1 MKKWIQ
7 KYKDLKYRYKLTIMM
22 ILCSLIPVC
31 VISGYTQIRTV
42 QIMREKEQ
50 IGLEQVLEQSVNS
63 IDNRIQIY
71 TNLIN
76 YLTYSSDLREIM
88 EKECSSDYEAYL
100 AYTEIADPM
109 FTMPQ
114 LYHEEIRSITLYAEN
129 IQVEHGN
136 TLAPLSVAQNQT
148 WYSKINE
155 KGTVQWL
162 VKQGNKKEILAVR
175 KFYRQDSIQAM
186 LVLTLDYNRVLEPFA
201 DLLTENRGG
210 LILDEQGNVVYSG
223 YRMDAPYKPDK
234 ETSLNY
240 LKEHYVCI
248 EKKIEDTKW
257 NFCLYQPKEELEKSV
272 WTLLLGNIPVL
283 LLCLLLILLL
293 GYFFSRK
300 MVERLEQLTENMNQI
315 NLGLRKV
322 TVVSQSKDV
331 IGVLVRTFTRMMD
344 EINKLISQVYE
355 AKIKLQ
361 KTEMKA
367 LQAQINPHFLYNS
380 LSIINWKALEADNE
394 EISRITLALSTYY
407 RTSLNKGE
415 TMTIAANEIRNIDA
429 YLQIQLIMHDNSFQ
443 VIKEIQEDALSYS
456 VPKLILQPLVE
467 NAIEHGLDVS
477 EKEEKWLKIS
487 VCKEKDALIMAVE
500 DNGMGMSEEQAKSII
515 TYRSK
520 GYGVRNVNDRITLLY
535 GEEYHLR
542 VKSRQGEGCRIEIVI
557 PVNKEEKRYE

>member
-76 YLTYSSDLREIM
+76 YITSSSDLREIM

-186 LVLTLDYNRVLEPFA
+186 LVLTLDYNRVLETFA

-322 TVVSQSKDV
+322 TVVSQSKDE

>member
-88 EKECSSDYEAYL
+88 EKEYSSDYEAYL

-136 TLAPLSVAQNQT
+136 TLAPLSVAQNQS
-148 WYSKINE
+148 WYTEINE

-162 VKQGNKKEILAVR
+162 VKQENKKEILAVR
-175 KFYRQDSIQAM
+175 KFYRQDKIQAM
-186 LVLTLDYNRVLEPFA
+186 LVLSLDYNRVLEPFA

-210 LILDEQGNVVYSG
+210 LILDEQGNVVYFG

-283 LLCLLLILLL
+283 LLCLFLILLL

-322 TVVSQSKDV
+322 TVVSQSKDE

-443 VIKEIQEDALSYS
+443 VIKEIQEDTLSYS

-487 VCKEKDALIMAVE
+487 ACKEKDALIMAVE

>member
-31 VISGYTQIRTV
+31 VISGYTQIRTI

-300 MVERLEQLTENMNQI
+300 MVELLEQLTENMHQI

-322 TVVSQSKDV
+322 TVVSQSKDE

-542 VKSRQGEGCRIEIVI
+542 VKSRQGEGCRIEIAI

>member
-88 EKECSSDYEAYL
+88 EKEYSSDYEAYL

-136 TLAPLSVAQNQT
+136 TLAPLSVAQNQS
-148 WYSKINE
+148 WYTEINE

-175 KFYRQDSIQAM
+175 KFYRQDKIQAM
-186 LVLTLDYNRVLEPFA
+186 LVLSLDYNRVLEPFA

-283 LLCLLLILLL
+283 LLCLFLILLL

-322 TVVSQSKDV
+322 TVVSQSKDE

-443 VIKEIQEDALSYS
+443 VIKEIQEDTLSYC

>member
-283 LLCLLLILLL
+283 FLCLLLILLL

-322 TVVSQSKDV
+322 TVVSQSKDE

-542 VKSRQGEGCRIEIVI
+542 VKSRQGEGCRIEIAI

>member
-88 EKECSSDYEAYL
+88 EKEYSSDYEAYL

-136 TLAPLSVAQNQT
+136 TLAPLSVAQNQS
-148 WYSKINE
+148 WYTEINE

-175 KFYRQDSIQAM
+175 KFYRQDKIQAM
-186 LVLTLDYNRVLEPFA
+186 LVLSLDYNRVLEPFA

-223 YRMDAPYKPDK
+223 YHMDTPYKPDK

-283 LLCLLLILLL
+283 LLCLFLILLL

-322 TVVSQSKDV
+322 TVVSQSKDE

-443 VIKEIQEDALSYS
+443 VIKEIQEDTLSYS

-487 VCKEKDALIMAVE
+487 ACKEKDALIMAVE

>member
-136 TLAPLSVAQNQT
+136 TFAPLSVAQNQT
-148 WYSKINE
+148 WYAKINE

-283 LLCLLLILLL
+283 LLCLFLILLL

-322 TVVSQSKDV
+322 TVVSQSKDE

>member
-88 EKECSSDYEAYL
+88 EKEYSSDYEAYL

-136 TLAPLSVAQNQT
+136 TLAPLSVAQNQS
-148 WYSKINE
+148 WYTEINE

-175 KFYRQDSIQAM
+175 KFYRQDKIQAM
-186 LVLTLDYNRVLEPFA
+186 LVLSLDYNRVLEPFA

-234 ETSLNY
+234 ETFLNY

-283 LLCLLLILLL
+283 LLCLFLILLL

-322 TVVSQSKDV
+322 TVVSQSKDE

-443 VIKEIQEDALSYS
+443 VIKEIQEDTLSYS

-487 VCKEKDALIMAVE
+487 ACKEKDALIMAVE

>member
-186 LVLTLDYNRVLEPFA
+186 LVLTLDYNRVLETFA

-322 TVVSQSKDV
+322 TVVSQSKDE

-361 KTEMKA
+361 KIEMKA

>member
-1 MKKWIQ
+1 
-7 KYKDLKYRYKLTIMM
+7 
-22 ILCSLIPVC
+22 
-31 VISGYTQIRTV
+31 
-42 QIMREKEQ
+42 
-50 IGLEQVLEQSVNS
+50 
-63 IDNRIQIY
+63 
-71 TNLIN
+71 
-76 YLTYSSDLREIM
+76 
-88 EKECSSDYEAYL
+88 
-100 AYTEIADPM
+100 
-109 FTMPQ
+109 
-114 LYHEEIRSITLYAEN
+114 
-129 IQVEHGN
+129 
-136 TLAPLSVAQNQT
+136 
-148 WYSKINE
+148 
-155 KGTVQWL
+155 
-162 VKQGNKKEILAVR
+162 
-175 KFYRQDSIQAM
+175 
-186 LVLTLDYNRVLEPFA
+186 
-201 DLLTENRGG
+201 
-210 LILDEQGNVVYSG
+210 
-223 YRMDAPYKPDK
+223 
-234 ETSLNY
+234 
-240 LKEHYVCI
+240 
-248 EKKIEDTKW
+248 
-257 NFCLYQPKEELEKSV
+257 
-272 WTLLLGNIPVL
+272 
-283 LLCLLLILLL
+283 
-293 GYFFSRK
+293 

-322 TVVSQSKDV
+322 TVVSQSKDE

-500 DNGMGMSEEQAKSII
+500 DNGVGMSEEQAKSII

>member
-31 VISGYTQIRTV
+31 VISGYTQIRTI

-88 EKECSSDYEAYL
+88 EKECFSDYEAYL

-322 TVVSQSKDV
+322 TVVSQSKDE

-542 VKSRQGEGCRIEIVI
+542 VKSRQGEGCRIEIAI

>member
-1 MKKWIQ
+1 M
-7 KYKDLKYRYKLTIMM
+7 
-22 ILCSLIPVC
+22 
-31 VISGYTQIRTV
+31 
-42 QIMREKEQ
+42 
-50 IGLEQVLEQSVNS
+50 
-63 IDNRIQIY
+63 
-71 TNLIN
+71 
-76 YLTYSSDLREIM
+76 
-88 EKECSSDYEAYL
+88 
-100 AYTEIADPM
+100 
-109 FTMPQ
+109 
-114 LYHEEIRSITLYAEN
+114 
-129 IQVEHGN
+129 
-136 TLAPLSVAQNQT
+136 
-148 WYSKINE
+148 
-155 KGTVQWL
+155 
-162 VKQGNKKEILAVR
+162 
-175 KFYRQDSIQAM
+175 
-186 LVLTLDYNRVLEPFA
+186 
-201 DLLTENRGG
+201 
-210 LILDEQGNVVYSG
+210 
-223 YRMDAPYKPDK
+223 
-234 ETSLNY
+234 
-240 LKEHYVCI
+240 
-248 EKKIEDTKW
+248 
-257 NFCLYQPKEELEKSV
+257 
-272 WTLLLGNIPVL
+272 LLGNIPVL
-283 LLCLLLILLL
+283 LLCLFLILLL

-322 TVVSQSKDV
+322 TVVSQSKDE

-443 VIKEIQEDALSYS
+443 VIKEIQEDTLSYS

-487 VCKEKDALIMAVE
+487 ACKEKDALIMAVE

>member
-88 EKECSSDYEAYL
+88 EKEYSSDYEAYL

-136 TLAPLSVAQNQT
+136 TLAPLSVAQNQS
-148 WYSKINE
+148 WYTEINE

-175 KFYRQDSIQAM
+175 KFYRQDKIQAM
-186 LVLTLDYNRVLEPFA
+186 LVLSLDYNRVLEPFA

-283 LLCLLLILLL
+283 LLCLFLILLL

-322 TVVSQSKDV
+322 TVVSQSKDE

-443 VIKEIQEDALSYS
+443 VIKEIQEDTLSYC

-487 VCKEKDALIMAVE
+487 ACKEKDALIMAVE

>member
-88 EKECSSDYEAYL
+88 EKEYSSDYEAYL

-136 TLAPLSVAQNQT
+136 TLAPLSVAQNQS
-148 WYSKINE
+148 WYTEINE

-175 KFYRQDSIQAM
+175 KFYRQDKIQAM
-186 LVLTLDYNRVLEPFA
+186 LVLSLDYNRVLEPFA

-283 LLCLLLILLL
+283 LLCLFLILLL

-322 TVVSQSKDV
+322 TVVSQSKDE

-443 VIKEIQEDALSYS
+443 VIKEIQEDTLSYS

>member
-31 VISGYTQIRTV
+31 VISAYTQMRTI
-42 QIMREKEQ
+42 QIMREKEES
-50 IGLEQVLEQSVNS
+50 GLKQVLEQSVNS

-88 EKECSSDYEAYL
+88 EKEYSSDYEAYL

-136 TLAPLSVAQNQT
+136 TLAPLSVAQNQS
-148 WYSKINE
+148 WYTEINE

-175 KFYRQDSIQAM
+175 KFYRQDKIQAM
-186 LVLTLDYNRVLEPFA
+186 LVLSLDYNRVLEPFA

-283 LLCLLLILLL
+283 LLCLFLILLL

-322 TVVSQSKDV
+322 TVVSQSKDE

-443 VIKEIQEDALSYS
+443 VIKEIQEDTLSYS

-487 VCKEKDALIMAVE
+487 ACKEKDALIMAVE

>member
-88 EKECSSDYEAYL
+88 EKEYSSDYEAYL

-114 LYHEEIRSITLYAEN
+114 LYHEEIRSITLYTEN

-162 VKQGNKKEILAVR
+162 VKQGNKKKILAVR

-210 LILDEQGNVVYSG
+210 LILDEQENVVYSG
-223 YRMDAPYKPDK
+223 YNMDKHYKPDK
-234 ETSLNY
+234 ETSLKY

-257 NFCLYQPKEELEKSV
+257 DFCLYQPKEELEKSV

-283 LLCLLLILLL
+283 LLCLLLILFL

-322 TVVSQSKDV
+322 TVVSQSKDE
-331 IGVLVRTFTRMMD
+331 IGVLVRTFTRMME

-380 LSIINWKALEADNE
+380 LSIINWKAIEADNE
-394 EISRITLALSTYY
+394 EISRITLSLSTYY

-429 YLQIQLIMHDNSFQ
+429 YLHIQLVMHDNSFQ
-443 VIKEIQEDALSYS
+443 VIKEIEEAALSYS

-477 EKEEKWLKIS
+477 EKEEKWLKLS
-487 VCKEKDALIMAVE
+487 VCKEGDTLLMAVE
-500 DNGMGMSEEQAKSII
+500 DNGMGMSEEQARAML

-520 GYGVRNVNDRITLLY
+520 GYGVRNVNERITLLY

-557 PVNKEEKRYE
+557 PVNKEENRYE

>member
-322 TVVSQSKDV
+322 TVVSQSKDE

-500 DNGMGMSEEQAKSII
+500 DNGMVMSEEQAKSII

-542 VKSRQGEGCRIEIVI
+542 VKSRQGEGCRIEIAI

>member
-31 VISGYTQIRTV
+31 VISAYTQMRTI
-42 QIMREKEQ
+42 QIMREKEES
-50 IGLEQVLEQSVNS
+50 GLKQVLEQSVDS
-63 IDNRIQIY
+63 IDNRVQIY

-88 EKECSSDYEAYL
+88 EKEYSSDYEAYL

-136 TLAPLSVAQNQT
+136 TLAPLSVAQNQS
-148 WYSKINE
+148 WYTEINE

-210 LILDEQGNVVYSG
+210 LILDEQGNAVYSG

-283 LLCLLLILLL
+283 LLCLFLILLL
-293 GYFFSRK
+293 GYFFSKK

-322 TVVSQSKDV
+322 TVVSQSKDE

-415 TMTIAANEIRNIDA
+415 TMTITANEIRNIDA

-443 VIKEIQEDALSYS
+443 VIKEIQEDTLSYS

>member
-162 VKQGNKKEILAVR
+162 VKQGNKKEILAVL

-186 LVLTLDYNRVLEPFA
+186 LVLTLDYNRVLETFA

-322 TVVSQSKDV
+322 TVVSQSKDE

>member
-31 VISGYTQIRTV
+31 VISGYTQIRTI

-210 LILDEQGNVVYSG
+210 LILEEQGNVVNSG

-322 TVVSQSKDV
+322 TVVSQSKDE

>member
-88 EKECSSDYEAYL
+88 EKEYSSDYEAYL

-114 LYHEEIRSITLYAEN
+114 LYHEEIRSITLYTEN

-210 LILDEQGNVVYSG
+210 LILDEQGNAVYSG

-283 LLCLLLILLL
+283 LLCLFLILLL
-293 GYFFSRK
+293 GYFFSKK

-322 TVVSQSKDV
+322 TVVSQSKDE

-415 TMTIAANEIRNIDA
+415 TMTITANEIRNIDA

-443 VIKEIQEDALSYS
+443 VIKEIQEDTLSYS

>member
-88 EKECSSDYEAYL
+88 EKEYSSDYEAYL

-136 TLAPLSVAQNQT
+136 TLAPLSVAQNQS
-148 WYSKINE
+148 WYTEINE

-175 KFYRQDSIQAM
+175 KFYRQDKIQAM
-186 LVLTLDYNRVLEPFA
+186 LVLSLDYNRVLEPFV

-283 LLCLLLILLL
+283 LLCLFLILLL

-322 TVVSQSKDV
+322 TVVSQSKDE

-443 VIKEIQEDALSYS
+443 VIKEIQEDTLSYS

-487 VCKEKDALIMAVE
+487 ACKEKDALIMAVE

>member
-223 YRMDAPYKPDK
+223 YNMDKHYKPDK
-234 ETSLNY
+234 ETSLKY

-322 TVVSQSKDV
+322 TVVSQSKDE
-331 IGVLVRTFTRMMD
+331 IGVLVRTFTRMME

-380 LSIINWKALEADNE
+380 LSIINWKAIEADNE
-394 EISRITLALSTYY
+394 EISRITLSLSTYY

-429 YLQIQLIMHDNSFQ
+429 YLHIQLVMHDNSFQ
-443 VIKEIQEDALSYS
+443 VIKEIEEAALSYS

-477 EKEEKWLKIS
+477 EKEEKWLKLS
-487 VCKEKDALIMAVE
+487 VCKEGDTLLMAVE
-500 DNGMGMSEEQAKSII
+500 DNGMGMSEEQARAML

-520 GYGVRNVNDRITLLY
+520 GYGVRNVNERITLLY

-557 PVNKEEKRYE
+557 PVNKEENRYE

>member
-31 VISGYTQIRTV
+31 VISAYTQMRTI
-42 QIMREKEQ
+42 QIMREKEES
-50 IGLEQVLEQSVNS
+50 GLKQVLEQSVNS

-248 EKKIEDTKW
+248 EKKIENTKW

-322 TVVSQSKDV
+322 TVVSQSKDE

-429 YLQIQLIMHDNSFQ
+429 YLQIQLIMHDNNFQ

>member
-1 MKKWIQ
+1 MEF
-7 KYKDLKYRYKLTIMM
+7 L
-22 ILCSLIPVC
+22 SL
-31 VISGYTQIRTV
+31 SAKRGAG
-42 QIMREKEQ
+42 E
-50 IGLEQVLEQSVNS
+50 IGL
-63 IDNRIQIY
+63 D
-71 TNLIN
+71 
-76 YLTYSSDLREIM
+76 
-88 EKECSSDYEAYL
+88 
-100 AYTEIADPM
+100 IASWK
-109 FTMPQ
+109 
-114 LYHEEIRSITLYAEN
+114 HSCA
-129 IQVEHGN
+129 
-136 TLAPLSVAQNQT
+136 ASLS
-148 WYSKINE
+148 
-155 KGTVQWL
+155 
-162 VKQGNKKEILAVR
+162 
-175 KFYRQDSIQAM
+175 
-186 LVLTLDYNRVLEPFA
+186 FA
-201 DLLTENRGG
+201 DFTFG
-210 LILDEQGNVVYSG
+210 IFF
-223 YRMDAPYKPDK
+223 
-234 ETSLNY
+234 
-240 LKEHYVCI
+240 LKE
-248 EKKIEDTKW
+248 
-257 NFCLYQPKEELEKSV
+257 
-272 WTLLLGNIPVL
+272 
-283 LLCLLLILLL
+283 
-293 GYFFSRK
+293 

-322 TVVSQSKDV
+322 TVVSQSKDE

>member
-186 LVLTLDYNRVLEPFA
+186 LVLTLDYNRVLETFA

-272 WTLLLGNIPVL
+272 WTLLIGNIPVL

-322 TVVSQSKDV
+322 TVVSQSKDE

>member
-210 LILDEQGNVVYSG
+210 LILDEQRNVVYSG

-322 TVVSQSKDV
+322 TVVSQSKDE

-542 VKSRQGEGCRIEIVI
+542 VKSRQGEGCRIEIAI

>member
-50 IGLEQVLEQSVNS
+50 SGLEQVLEQSVNS

-88 EKECSSDYEAYL
+88 EKEYSSDYEAYL

-136 TLAPLSVAQNQT
+136 TLAPLSVAQNQS
-148 WYSKINE
+148 WYTEINE

-175 KFYRQDSIQAM
+175 KFYRQDKIQAM
-186 LVLTLDYNRVLEPFA
+186 LVLSLDYNRVLEPFA

-283 LLCLLLILLL
+283 LLCLFLILLL

-322 TVVSQSKDV
+322 TVVSQSKDE

-443 VIKEIQEDALSYS
+443 VIKEIQEDTLSYS

-487 VCKEKDALIMAVE
+487 ACKEKDALIMAVE

>member
-322 TVVSQSKDV
+322 TVVSQSKDE

-535 GEEYHLR
+535 GEEYPF
-542 VKSRQGEGCRIEIVI
+542 RITT
-557 PVNKEEKRYE
+557 

>member
-1 MKKWIQ
+1 MKKWVQ

-223 YRMDAPYKPDK
+223 YHMDTPYKPDK

-283 LLCLLLILLL
+283 LLCLFLILLL

-322 TVVSQSKDV
+322 TVVSQSKDE

-542 VKSRQGEGCRIEIVI
+542 VKSRQGEGCRIEIAI

>member
-100 AYTEIADPM
+100 AYTEIAVPM

-283 LLCLLLILLL
+283 LLCLFLILLL

-322 TVVSQSKDV
+322 TVVSQSKDE

>member
-257 NFCLYQPKEELEKSV
+257 NFCLYQPKEKLEKSV

-322 TVVSQSKDV
+322 TVVSQSKDE

>member
-88 EKECSSDYEAYL
+88 EKEYSSDDEAYL

-136 TLAPLSVAQNQT
+136 TLAPLSVAQNQS
-148 WYSKINE
+148 WYTEINE

-175 KFYRQDSIQAM
+175 KFYRQDKIQAM
-186 LVLTLDYNRVLEPFA
+186 LVLSLDYNRVLEPFA

-210 LILDEQGNVVYSG
+210 LILDEQGNVVYFG

-283 LLCLLLILLL
+283 LLCLFLILLL

-322 TVVSQSKDV
+322 TVVSQSKDE

-443 VIKEIQEDALSYS
+443 VIKEIQEDTLSYS

-487 VCKEKDALIMAVE
+487 ACKEKDALIMAVE

>member
-88 EKECSSDYEAYL
+88 EKEYSSDYEAYL

-136 TLAPLSVAQNQT
+136 TLAPLSVAQNQS
-148 WYSKINE
+148 WYTEINE

-175 KFYRQDSIQAM
+175 KFYRQDKIQAM
-186 LVLTLDYNRVLEPFA
+186 LVLSLDYNRVLEPFA

-283 LLCLLLILLL
+283 LLCLFLILLL

-322 TVVSQSKDV
+322 TVVSQSKDE

-443 VIKEIQEDALSYS
+443 VIKEIQEDTLSYS

-487 VCKEKDALIMAVE
+487 ACKEKDALIMAVE

-520 GYGVRNVNDRITLLY
+520 GYGVRNVNERITLLY

>member
-31 VISGYTQIRTV
+31 VISAYTQMRTI
-42 QIMREKEQ
+42 QIMREKEES
-50 IGLEQVLEQSVNS
+50 GLKQVLEQSVDS
-63 IDNRIQIY
+63 IDNRVQIY

-88 EKECSSDYEAYL
+88 EKEYRSDYEAYL
-100 AYTEIADPM
+100 AYTEIADPL

-223 YRMDAPYKPDK
+223 YRIDAPYKPDK

-322 TVVSQSKDV
+322 TVVSQSKDE

>member
-1 MKKWIQ
+1 M
-7 KYKDLKYRYKLTIMM
+7 YR
-22 ILCSLIPVC
+22 
-31 VISGYTQIRTV
+31 
-42 QIMREKEQ
+42 E
-50 IGLEQVLEQSVNS
+50 
-63 IDNRIQIY
+63 
-71 TNLIN
+71 
-76 YLTYSSDLREIM
+76 
-88 EKECSSDYEAYL
+88 
-100 AYTEIADPM
+100 
-109 FTMPQ
+109 
-114 LYHEEIRSITLYAEN
+114 
-129 IQVEHGN
+129 
-136 TLAPLSVAQNQT
+136 
-148 WYSKINE
+148 
-155 KGTVQWL
+155 
-162 VKQGNKKEILAVR
+162 
-175 KFYRQDSIQAM
+175 
-186 LVLTLDYNRVLEPFA
+186 
-201 DLLTENRGG
+201 
-210 LILDEQGNVVYSG
+210 
-223 YRMDAPYKPDK
+223 
-234 ETSLNY
+234 
-240 LKEHYVCI
+240 
-248 EKKIEDTKW
+248 KIEDTKW

-283 LLCLLLILLL
+283 LLCLFLILLL

-322 TVVSQSKDV
+322 TVVSQSKDE